1 MPDTNGKPLAEIL
14 SGANASDVMQ
24 LLPLLDAIP
33 PIRGLRGHPLQ
44 RPRIVYADRGYD
56 SKRHPRSL
64 RDRDIEPLIVTR
76 RAGRGS
82 DFGKYRCVV
91 ERANAW
97 LGHVRRLRIRFA
109 HRADIHGASVKLG
122 CRLICWNTL
131 WRANESL

>member
-1 MPDTNGKPLAEIL
+1 MLPTSCNCCLCSTRFRQFAACAAIRCSGLASFTPIADTTP
-14 SGANASDVMQ
+14 SDIQ
-24 LLPLLDAIP
+24 
-33 PIRGLRGHPLQ
+33 
-44 RPRIVYADRGYD
+44 DRYVIA
-56 SKRHPRSL
+56 
-64 RDRDIEPLIVTR
+64 IEPLIVTR

-97 LGHVRRLRIRFA
+97 LDRVRRLRIRFA

-131 WRANESL
+131 RRANESL